1 MAALRGFLEA
11 PLNPIG
17 FEPQLRWQEA
27 HLRLAEIYI
36 ERGQSELG
44 IPLLDSILEQW
55 SEADADFALA
65 AEARELRGRI

>member
-1 MAALRGFLEA
+1 
-11 PLNPIG
+11 
-17 FEPQLRWQEA
+17 
-27 HLRLAEIYI
+27 LAEIYI